1 MRHQL
6 PWSARNAFVTAAQL
20 RVVMVVEPTRRT
32 GLAGLADRAEAIGG
46 NLALPSP
53 PGRELLLTA
62 SIRYEV

>member
-6 PWSARNAFVTAAQL
+6 PWSARNAFATAVQL
-20 RVVMVVEPTRRT
+20 RVVMVVEPTRRA

-53 PGRELLLTA
+53 PGREPLLTA